1 VSARL
6 DERAQHPTPG
16 ADRVRDGRQLMVQ
29 EPPTLTGPVLVD
41 DFRCGGVRIRV
52 VAEAQA

>member
-29 EPPTLTGPVLVD
+29 EPPTLTGPALVD
-41 DFRCGGVRIRV
+41 DFCSGIVRVRV